1 MPTKNHAIRIN
12 NNVLKFMEPEFIT
25 YKKFNDIALANEL
38 AKLLDA
44 NNIKYFLEE
53 EAPSFDPSF
62 SYAHTKE
69 YVVKVMP
76 GDFEQINKLVKENAE
91 ENIGEVESDYYLL
104 SFTNQELKDVITKAD
119 EWNAF
124 DVQLARKLL
133 AERGFAI
140 SDDEIEIIEQKR
152 IEELKA
158 NEPSQWSWI
167 IWGYAFAAAGGILGF
182 FIGWHLWTH
191 KKTLPTGEMVYSYS
205 EHDRGQGRYIFYL
218 SFVGLAIAFMYKLLP
233 LFADNN

>member
-1 MPTKNHAIRIN
+1 MD
-12 NNVLKFMEPEFIT
+12 PEFIT

-38 AKLLDA
+38 AELLDA
-44 NNIKYFLEE
+44 NNVKYFLEE

-76 GDFEQINKLVKENAE
+76 DDFERVNEVVKENAE

-104 SFTNQELKDVITKAD
+104 SFTNQELMDVITKAD

-133 AERGFAI
+133 AERGNAI
-140 SDDEIEIIEQKR
+140 SDDEIEEIEKKR
-152 IEELKA
+152 IEELKVT
-158 NEPSQWSWI
+158 EPSQSSWI
-167 IWGYAFAAAGGILGF
+167 IWGYAFAFGGGILGF
-182 FIGWHLWTH
+182 FIGWHLWTY
-191 KKTLPTGEMVYSYS
+191 KKTLPNGEMLYGYS
-205 EHDRGQGRYIFYL
+205 ENDRGQGKIIFYL
-218 SFVGLAIAFMYKLLP
+218 SFVGLAIAFIYKLLP
-233 LFADNN
+233 LFTGDN